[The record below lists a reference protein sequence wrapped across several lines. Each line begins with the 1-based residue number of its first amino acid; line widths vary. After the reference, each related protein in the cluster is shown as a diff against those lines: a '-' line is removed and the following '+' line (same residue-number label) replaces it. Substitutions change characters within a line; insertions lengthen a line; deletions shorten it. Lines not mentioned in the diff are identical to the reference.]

1 MASPFELL
9 AFLARSENRLATLR
23 ALSKEPRRRAAIQD
37 ATGIPR
43 ATLSRILADCRDRDL
58 VERAGPQYALTP
70 LGERLV
76 ARLDALIDDIDRW
89 RALQRLADG
98 LPLDELEVDLF
109 GVDDLSVTLPNRVD
123 PMAPVGRAAT
133 VVESADVVRGFCYS
147 LLHAPIL
154 AMTRDIVDSGA
165 RFEGVVSAEVLRA
178 VMGDPDLSA
187 PVEGL
192 LETGQATVFVYEGG
206 IETQFIVADDR
217 VLFLV
222 ADEGGGIGGLVETGE
237 PAIQPW
243 ARDRFAAYRDA
254 AEPVDDTDAL
264 TDLLTV

>member
-1 MASPFELL
+1 MDSAFELL

-23 ALSKEPRRRAAIQD
+23 ALSREPRRRSAIQD

-58 VERAGPQYALTP
+58 VERTGPEYAVTP
-70 LGERLV
+70 LGERVVDELEGLF
-76 ARLDALIDDIDRW
+76 AAIDRS
-89 RALQRLADG
+89 RALQTLADG

-123 PMAPVGRAAT
+123 PMAPIGRAAT

-178 VMGDPDLSA
+178 VMGDPDLIA

-192 LETGQATVFVYEGG
+192 METGQATMFVYEGG
-206 IETQFIVADDR
+206 IETQFIIADDR

-222 ADEGGGIGGLVETGE
+222 ADEDGGIGGLVETGE

-243 ARDRFAAYRDA
+243 ARDRFEAYRA
-254 AEPVDDTDAL
+254 AAKPVDDTDAL